1 MRIGLHAHARFKQ
14 FIEIDSVFYFGCF
27 SQRSHTGLM
36 WYGVL
41 DPLTT
46 APIQVSGLTPFRV
59 GDGDPSLITD
69 R

>member
-1 MRIGLHAHARFKQ
+1 
-14 FIEIDSVFYFGCF
+14 
-27 SQRSHTGLM
+27 M